1 MQAYIHLLPGLQPA
15 AGIPFFNDPEK
26 YSISEAA
33 VSFRTMIKNRLFY
46 VFFLC
51 IFVLLHSCA
60 GQDDPESGKTK
71 GHDEKQPVK
80 LVYVD
85 WVSEKAS
92 AHVVRAVIEQNL
104 DRSCELLS
112 VSPIAM
118 WESIASGDQDFC
130 VAAWLPSLQGEYY
143 RKHQPDVDNLG
154 PNLEGTR
161 CGLVVPEYVDIDSID
176 ELKGSADRFEGRII
190 GIDPY
195 AGVMK
200 KTAEVM
206 EEYDLEGFRLVS
218 GSGPTMASALE
229 KAVAERRPIV
239 VTGWTPHWKFR
250 EWNLKYLSDPKG
262 VYGDKEHIATIARKG
277 LKKDMPRIYEFVDKF
292 SWSPSDMEEV
302 MLMARSENNSYSE
315 AAKTWVNENSGLVS
329 TWIE

>member
-1 MQAYIHLLPGLQPA
+1 MR
-15 AGIPFFNDPEK
+15 FFDEPEK

-33 VSFRTMIKNRLFY
+33 VFCRILTKNRLFY
-46 VFFLC
+46 VFFFCVL
-51 IFVLLHSCA
+51 VLLHACG
-60 GQDDPESGKTK
+60 GQDDPEAGKTK

-92 AHVVRAVIEQNL
+92 AQVVRAVIEQKL
-104 DRSCELLS
+104 EHSCELLS
-112 VSPIAM
+112 VNPIAM
-118 WESIASGDQDFC
+118 WESIAAGDQDFC
-130 VAAWLPSLQGEYY
+130 VAAWLPSLHGDYY
-143 RKHQPDVDNLG
+143 REHQSDVDNLG

-161 CGLVVPEYVDIDSID
+161 YGLVVPEYVDIDSID
-176 ELKGSADRFEGRII
+176 ELAGSADRFEGRII

-195 AGVMK
+195 AGVMG
-200 KTAEVM
+200 KTAEVI

-218 GSGPTMASALE
+218 GSGPTMTSALE
-229 KAVAERRPIV
+229 KAVSDGRPIV
-239 VTGWTPHWKFR
+239 VTGWTPHWKFA
-250 EWNLKYLSDPKG
+250 EWDLKYLSDPKG

-277 LKKDMPRIYEFVDKF
+277 LKKDMPRVYEFLEKF

-302 MLMARSENNSYSE
+302 MLMARSEDTTYSE